1 MKKVTILDLQK
12 IKDSGEKITM
22 LTAYDYP
29 TARMLDEAGVDILL
43 IGDSVGNVMMGY
55 ENTLPVTVDDII
67 YHTKAV
73 VKARKKALV
82 VADMPFMSYQVSIE
96 EAKINAG
103 RMIQEGGAE
112 AVKLEGGENM
122 EAVIRALCEID
133 IPVMGHIGLTPQSIH
148 RMGGYKI
155 QGKEERQ
162 RQKLLADALAVERAG
177 AFSVVLEAIPAE
189 LAQEITQSLNIP
201 TIGIGAGINCDGQV
215 LVIHDVL
222 GLFDRFTPSFVK
234 KYADLFSE
242 MQRAFKEYISDV
254 KERRFPAAE
263 HSHAMDPQAL
273 RDLIREIEMQ
283 GCDYEHDDN
292 QPPRLH

>member
-12 IKDSGEKITM
+12 MKDSGEKITM

-29 TARMLDEAGVDILL
+29 FARLLDEAGVDILL

-55 ENTLPVTVDDII
+55 EYTLPVTVDDII
-67 YHTKAV
+67 YHTRAV

-96 EAKINAG
+96 EAKKNAG

-122 EAVIRALCEID
+122 EAIIRSLCDID

-177 AFSVVLEAIPAE
+177 AFAVVLEAIPAE
-189 LAQEITQSLNIP
+189 LAQEITQTLHIP
-201 TIGIGAGINCDGQV
+201 TIGIGAGLNCDGQV

-222 GLFDRFTPSFVK
+222 GLSGSFRPKFVK
-234 KYADLFSE
+234 QYVHL
-242 MQRAFKEYISDV
+242 
-254 KERRFPAAE
+254 
-263 HSHAMDPQAL
+263 
-273 RDLIREIEMQ
+273 
-283 GCDYEHDDN
+283 
-292 QPPRLH
+292 

>member
-12 IKDSGEKITM
+12 MKDSEEKITM

-29 TARMLDEAGVDILL
+29 FARMLDEAGVEILL

-67 YHTKAV
+67 YHIKAV

-122 EAVIRALCEID
+122 EATIRALCDID

-189 LAQEITQSLNIP
+189 LAQEITRTLHIP
-201 TIGIGAGINCDGQV
+201 TIGIGAGLNCDGQV

-222 GLFDRFTPSFVK
+222 GLSGSFRPKFVK
-234 KYADLFSE
+234 QYVQLEPLIKKAVQEFVSE
-242 MQRAFKEYISDV
+242 V
-254 KERRFPAAE
+254 KEEKFPTKA
-263 HSHAMDPQAL
+263 HSF
-273 RDLIREIEMQ
+273 
-283 GCDYEHDDN
+283 
-292 QPPRLH
+292 

>member
-1 MKKVTILDLQK
+1 MKKITILDLQK
-12 IKDSGEKITM
+12 MKDNGEKITM

-29 TARMLDEAGVDILL
+29 TARILDESGVDILL
-43 IGDSVGNVMMGY
+43 IGDSVGNVMMGFD
-55 ENTLPVTVDDII
+55 NTLPVTVDDII

-73 VKARKKALV
+73 AKARKKALV

-122 EAVIRALCEID
+122 EAVIRALSDID

-148 RMGGYKI
+148 RLGGYKI

-162 RQKLLADALAVERAG
+162 RQKLLADARAVERAG
-177 AFSVVLEAIPAE
+177 AFSLVLEAIPAD
-189 LAQEITQSLNIP
+189 LAQEITSSLQIP
-201 TIGIGAGINCDGQV
+201 TIGIGAGMHCDGQV

-222 GLFDRFTPSFVK
+222 GLSGSFRPKFVK
-234 KYADLFSE
+234 QYVQLEPLIKKAVTAFISE
-242 MQRAFKEYISDV
+242 V
-254 KERRFPAAE
+254 KEEKFPTTA
-263 HSHAMDPQAL
+263 HSF
-273 RDLIREIEMQ
+273 
-283 GCDYEHDDN
+283 
-292 QPPRLH
+292 

>member
-1 MKKVTILDLQK
+1 MKKITILDLQK

-55 ENTLPVTVDDII
+55 ENTLLVTVDDII

-189 LAQEITQSLNIP
+189 LAQQITQSLNIP

-222 GLFDRFTPSFVK
+222 GLSGSFRPKFVK
-234 KYADLFSE
+234 QYVQLEPVIKKAVQEFVSE
-242 MQRAFKEYISDV
+242 V
-254 KERRFPAAE
+254 KEEKFPTKG
-263 HSHAMDPQAL
+263 HSF
-273 RDLIREIEMQ
+273 
-283 GCDYEHDDN
+283 
-292 QPPRLH
+292 

>member
-1 MKKVTILDLQK
+1 MKKITILDLQK
-12 IKDSGEKITM
+12 MKDNGEKITM

-29 TARMLDEAGVDILL
+29 TARILDESGVDILL
-43 IGDSVGNVMMGY
+43 IGDSVGNVMMGFD
-55 ENTLPVTVDDII
+55 NTLPVTVDDII

-73 VKARKKALV
+73 AKARKKALV

-122 EAVIRALCEID
+122 EAVIRALSDID

-162 RQKLLADALAVERAG
+162 RQKLLADARAVERAG
-177 AFSVVLEAIPAE
+177 AFSLVLEAIPAD
-189 LAQEITQSLNIP
+189 LAQEITSSLQIP
-201 TIGIGAGINCDGQV
+201 TIGIGAGIHCDGQV

-222 GLFDRFTPSFVK
+222 GLSGSFRPKFVK
-234 KYADLFSE
+234 QYVQLEPLIKKAVTAFISE
-242 MQRAFKEYISDV
+242 V
-254 KERRFPAAE
+254 KEEKFPTTA
-263 HSHAMDPQAL
+263 HSF
-273 RDLIREIEMQ
+273 
-283 GCDYEHDDN
+283 
-292 QPPRLH
+292 

>member
-12 IKDSGEKITM
+12 MKDSGEKITM

-29 TARMLDEAGVDILL
+29 TARILDEAGVDILL

-122 EAVIRALCEID
+122 EVIIRALCDID

-177 AFSVVLEAIPAE
+177 AFSLVLEAIPAE

-222 GLFDRFTPSFVK
+222 GLSGSFRPKFVK
-234 KYADLFSE
+234 QYVQLEPLIKKAVQEFVAE
-242 MQRAFKEYISDV
+242 V
-254 KERRFPAAE
+254 KEEKFPTKG
-263 HSHAMDPQAL
+263 HSF
-273 RDLIREIEMQ
+273 
-283 GCDYEHDDN
+283 
-292 QPPRLH
+292 

>member
-12 IKDSGEKITM
+12 MKDTGEKITM

-29 TARMLDEAGVDILL
+29 TARILDEAGVDILL

-67 YHTKAV
+67 YHSKAV

-82 VADMPFMSYQVSIE
+82 VADMPFMSYQVCLE

-122 EAVIRALCEID
+122 EAVIRALCDID
-133 IPVMGHIGLTPQSIH
+133 IPVMGHIGLTPQSLH
-148 RMGGYKI
+148 RMGGYKV
-155 QGKEERQ
+155 QGKEEGQ

-189 LAQEITQSLNIP
+189 LAQEITQSLHIP

-222 GLFDRFTPSFVK
+222 GLSGSFRPKFVK
-234 KYADLFSE
+234 QYVQLEPLIKKAVQEFVTE
-242 MQRAFKEYISDV
+242 V
-254 KERRFPAAE
+254 KEKKFPTKV
-263 HSHAMDPQAL
+263 HSF
-273 RDLIREIEMQ
+273 
-283 GCDYEHDDN
+283 
-292 QPPRLH
+292 